1 MRGWTVM
8 AAGLGALLASGCVI
22 ALPGEDPE
30 WHRLEG
36 APPGQQYACAT
47 GRMRTARREQVA
59 GIVVTATGGFV
70 ALWAAVFALGN
81 LAYADIHD
89 EWGRD
94 RTDVYRAQARTAWGV
109 AAGGLAVAG
118 GGVPLIVGGSQGRS
132 AWGEPVERLD
142 IPERLR
148 RLELDIRV
156 AEESGR
162 PNAAERLRYQK
173 TLLADRL
180 EALGGPLGPP
190 AAR

>member
-1 MRGWTVM
+1 MQSRGWSWVCPV
-8 AAGLGALLASGCVI
+8 ALLASGCVI

-30 WHRLEG
+30 WRRLED
-36 APPGQQYACAT
+36 APPGERYAYAT
-47 GRMRTARREQVA
+47 GRMRTARTEQVT
-59 GIVVTATGGFV
+59 GIVGTATGGLV

-81 LAYADIHD
+81 LAYAEAHD

-94 RTDVYRAQARTAWGV
+94 RTDVYRAQARTAWGI
-109 AAGGLAVAG
+109 AAGGLAVVAA
-118 GGVPLIVGGSQGRS
+118 GVPLIVGGGQGRS
-132 AWGEPVERLD
+132 GWREPVERLD

-162 PNAAERLRYQK
+162 PHAAERLRYQK

-180 EALGGPLGPP
+180 DALGGPLDRAPP
-190 AAR
+190 R